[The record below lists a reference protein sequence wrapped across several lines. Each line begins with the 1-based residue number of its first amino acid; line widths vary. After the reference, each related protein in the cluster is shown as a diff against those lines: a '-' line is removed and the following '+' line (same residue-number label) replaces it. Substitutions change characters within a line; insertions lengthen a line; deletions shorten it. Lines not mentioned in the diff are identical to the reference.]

1 MRAVAD
7 TNVVVSGLLWPG
19 PSRRILTLA
28 RTGQLE
34 LFTSP
39 ALLAEL
45 EDVLSRRKFSRRLD
59 LAGVGLQDL
68 VLGYAALAR
77 VVLPAKIPLIIAED
91 PDDDEVLACALAA
104 HAAVIVSGDRH
115 VLSLAEYQGIRIMR
129 PAELLVEH
137 DPGGAR

>member
-19 PSRRILTLA
+19 PSRRTLALA

-34 LFTSP
+34 LFTTP

-45 EDVLSRRKFSRRLD
+45 EDVLSRKKFTRRLD
-59 LAGVGLQDL
+59 LAGVGHQDL
-68 VLGYAALAR
+68 VLGYAALAQVIR
-77 VVLPAKIPLIIAED
+77 PAKIPPIIAED

-104 HAAVIVSGDRH
+104 HAEVIVSGDRH
-115 VLSLAEYQGIRIMR
+115 LVSLGVYQGIRIVK
-129 PAELLVEH
+129 PGELLIK
-137 DPGGAR
+137 

>member
-7 TNVVVSGLLWPG
+7 TNVVVSGLLWSGHP
-19 PSRRILTLA
+19 RQLLDLA
-28 RTGQLE
+28 RSGQID

-45 EDVLSRRKFSRRLD
+45 EDVLSRKKFRRRLD
-59 LAGVGLQDL
+59 HAGVELEEL

-77 VVLPAKIPLIIAED
+77 VIVPAEIRSVIAED

-104 HAAVIVSGDRH
+104 RADLIVSGDRH
-115 VLSLAEYQGIRIMR
+115 LLKLGDYQGIRIVR
-129 PAELLVEH
+129 PLEALE
-137 DPGGAR
+137 